1 MTSQIFWLFRHI
13 PSVDNS
19 LITISHTSEARDQAN
34 NQGFRMAKVI
44 IRCIPS
50 MRTAWN
56 VCKLMFIK
64 VRATLSAGMQCLVN
78 MPEAPTLPRY
88 VFRFTGNTEETG
100 HNHQEPGCSDRRT
113 IVFGYPTSNLYR
125 QCSTLQLE
133 FSLKKNTRLCTIS
146 GLAQFEYLLPKA
158 PETAVTD
165 KTHEKQFW
173 PFHKYGYY
181 HLLHSLFEHF
191 DDRVEPLKALVS
203 TGSKSIAHD
212 SEDCGFSSSV
222 NGSIS
227 LIDSEEDYVDEEEF
241 GN

>member
-1 MTSQIFWLFRHI
+1 MSSQHARGPNSSQIRFQIHRKYRGDRTQ
-13 PSVDNS
+13 PSGTRLQRPQDYS
-19 LITISHTSEARDQAN
+19 
-34 NQGFRMAKVI
+34 
-44 IRCIPS
+44 
-50 MRTAWN
+50 
-56 VCKLMFIK
+56 
-64 VRATLSAGMQCLVN
+64 
-78 MPEAPTLPRY
+78 
-88 VFRFTGNTEETG
+88 
-100 HNHQEPGCSDRRT
+100 
-113 IVFGYPTSNLYR
+113 FGYPTSNLYR

-133 FSLKKNTRLCTIS
+133 FLKKNTRLCTIS